1 MRATN
6 PPSNSDLMDALVR
19 DFVSHK
25 FDIKHL
31 TRTIMNSSA
40 YQRSSRPNE
49 TNRADDRYYS
59 RYLIKRLPAE
69 VMLDAISQVTGVP
82 TEFQDYAAG
91 MRAVQLPD
99 GIIGSYFLRVFGK
112 PARTLTMESER
123 SSEPSVP
130 QALHIINGDT
140 LNQKLRAPGSIVDS
154 FLKLGV
160 SDEMIVEHLYLAAL
174 SRRPNQSEI
183 QQLRK
188 ELKTDGGSLDSTS
201 ERRQTIEDLVWAVL
215 TSREFLFNH

>member
-1 MRATN
+1 VELKPN
-6 PPSNSDLMDALVR
+6 VPSGPLEKKWER
-19 DFVSHK
+19 HK

-82 TEFQDYAAG
+82 TEFPDYAAG
-91 MRAVQLPD
+91 IRAVQLPD

-112 PARTLTMESER
+112 PARTLTLESER

-174 SRRPNQSEI
+174 SRRPNESEI

-188 ELKTDGGSLDSTS
+188 ELSTGGGSPDSTS

>member
-82 TEFQDYAAG
+82 TEFPDYAAG
-91 MRAVQLPD
+91 IRAVQLPD

-112 PARTLTMESER
+112 PARTLTLESER

-174 SRRPNQSEI
+174 SRRPNESEI

-188 ELKTDGGSLDSTS
+188 ELRTDGGSPDSTS

>member
-82 TEFQDYAAG
+82 TEFPDYAAG
-91 MRAVQLPD
+91 IRAVQLPD

-112 PARTLTMESER
+112 PARTLTLESER

>member
-1 MRATN
+1 
-6 PPSNSDLMDALVR
+6 
-19 DFVSHK
+19 
-25 FDIKHL
+25 
-31 TRTIMNSSA
+31 
-40 YQRSSRPNE
+40 
-49 TNRADDRYYS
+49 
-59 RYLIKRLPAE
+59 
-69 VMLDAISQVTGVP
+69 MLDAISQVTGVP
-82 TEFQDYAAG
+82 TEFPDYAAG
-91 MRAVQLPD
+91 IRAVQLPD

-112 PARTLTMESER
+112 PARTLTLESER

-174 SRRPNQSEI
+174 SRRPNESEI
-183 QQLRK
+183 QQLRN
-188 ELKTDGGSLDSTS
+188 ELRTGGGSPDSTS